1 MRIIGGIFKG
11 RILFSPK
18 DNSLRPISNR
28 VKESLFN
35 ILRNDIKDAIVL
47 DLFAG
52 TGSLSIEALS
62 RGAKK
67 VFAVEKHPQSFKIIY
82 NNLENLQ
89 ITKQEVQVFKYD
101 VFDFLKK
108 YKKSLKFDLI
118 FIDPPFTQKLAD
130 ETMRQLAKS
139 STFKPKTLVVIESS
153 QYEIIKDFYPPFSLF
168 DRRHFGDKLLSFFKT
183 TSPLR

>member
-11 RILFSPK
+11 RVLVSPK
-18 DNSLRPISNR
+18 DNYLRPISSR

-35 ILRNDIKDAIVL
+35 ILRDNIKDTIVL

-62 RGAKK
+62 QGAKK
-67 VFAVEKHPQSFKIIY
+67 VFAVEKHPQSLKIIY
-82 NNLENLQ
+82 NNLENLR
-89 ITKQEVQVFKYD
+89 ITKQEIQVFKCD

-118 FIDPPFTQKLAD
+118 FIDPPFTQKLAN
-130 ETMRQLAKS
+130 ETMKQLAKS
-139 STFKPKTLVVIESS
+139 ATFKKETLVVIESS
-153 QYEIIKDFYPPFSLF
+153 QYETIKDSYPPLALF
-168 DRRHFGDKLLSFFKT
+168 DKRYFGDKLLSFFKT
-183 TSPLR
+183 TSPFK